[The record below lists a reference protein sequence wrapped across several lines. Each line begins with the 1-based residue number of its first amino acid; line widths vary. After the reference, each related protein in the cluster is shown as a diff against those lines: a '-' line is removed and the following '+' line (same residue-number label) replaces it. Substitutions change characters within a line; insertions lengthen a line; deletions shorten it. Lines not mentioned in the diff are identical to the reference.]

1 MLLADGAVRLP
12 SGRLMP
18 NEAYSK
24 VESCWGDKSLESNA
38 LAVERFANASNKG
51 IPPDFW
57 GAGSLMS
64 WA

>member
-1 MLLADGAVRLP
+1 
-12 SGRLMP
+12 MP